1 LASIGNLL
9 GPHEF
14 CNTLTTLGALLIFFY
29 TRIQGSFF
37 WLQNTEG
44 EPMVG
49 GWLQIHQPEVLP
61 PYFAAR
67 KKNPARIVD
76 SVTWNF

>member
-1 LASIGNLL
+1 MCGAWSG
-9 GPHEF
+9 
-14 CNTLTTLGALLIFFY
+14 LGANHWEQVIGGPAGVLVGSVE
-29 TRIQGSFF
+29 QGSFF

-44 EPMVG
+44 ELMVG

-67 KKNPARIVD
+67 KKNHGVEEPRA
-76 SVTWNF
+76 